1 MTARSRVRKQIRGF
15 VVVWTLITLL
25 MGACTFVAI
34 YAAYGTL
41 NTQTLGAR
49 GNVALPDGS
58 TSVAAAP
65 SVAPPTNPP
74 VATRQPTIAV
84 TQALAQVAGATQP
97 AQAPGLATVKPSKTP
112 KPTKT
117 PPPTAAPT
125 VRPVDVDHFEAGIQV
140 QVSFDL
146 MGVWLDVAAKQLGVP
161 WVKEQVRWKDVEPQ
175 KGQYDWST
183 LDTYLPAA
191 SERKLKVLISVVTA
205 PDWAREPGISLAK
218 NGPPANPQ
226 DYADFV
232 GKILE
237 RYPNEVHAVE
247 VWNEMNLDREWTSMK
262 GLSATNY
269 VALLKAT
276 YDKIKS
282 IDPGIIVISGALSPT
297 GFDDGVTARDDATFM
312 DLLINAGMLNTV
324 DCVGAHHNGYN
335 VSPQLAY
342 NAIPNDPSASFR
354 GPFDNPHRSW
364 SFKSTL
370 QTYALK
376 IANAGGKQKL
386 CVTEFGWPSSEGLT
400 GYPKGFEFA
409 KDNTLQEQSDF
420 TIEALN
426 EMRDW
431 GTVRLAIL
439 WNLNYGPQAGWA
451 ADNDNVPYSIIGP
464 GTTFRPVFD
473 AMKAWLKD
481 NNLSGSS

>member
-25 MGACTFVAI
+25 MGACTFAGI
-34 YAAYGTL
+34 YVAYGTL

-58 TSVAAAP
+58 TAVAAAL
-65 SVAPPTNPP
+65 SATAPTSTPL
-74 VATRQPTIAV
+74 ATRQPTVVV
-84 TQALAQVAGATQP
+84 TQALAQVAATQDTRS
-97 AQAPGLATVKPSKTP
+97 AQGQVEPSRTP
-112 KPTKT
+112 KPTET
-117 PPPTAAPT
+117 PIPLPTAT
-125 VRPVDVDHFEAGIQV
+125 TLPVDYDHFEAGIQV
-140 QVSFDL
+140 QVSMDL

-161 WVKEQVRWKDVEPQ
+161 WVKEQVRWKDIEPQ

-183 LDTYLPAA
+183 LDAYLPVAA
-191 SERKLKVLISVVTA
+191 ERHLKVLISVVTA
-205 PDWAREPGISLAK
+205 PDWAREPGISLAR

-237 RYPNEVHAVE
+237 RYPDQVHAVE

-262 GLSATNY
+262 GLSATSY

-276 YDKIKS
+276 YDEIKS
-282 IDPGIIVISGALSPT
+282 IDPGIIVVSGALSPT
-297 GFDDGVTARDDATFM
+297 GFDDGVTARDDATYM
-312 DLLINAGMLNTV
+312 DLLIKAGMLNSA

-335 VSPQLAY
+335 VSPQYAY
-342 NAIPNDPSASFR
+342 NAIPNDPTAIFR

-386 CVTEFGWPSSEGLT
+386 CVTEFGWPSAEGLD
-400 GYPKGFEFA
+400 GYPRGFEFA
-409 KDNTLQEQSDF
+409 KDNTLQEQADF
-420 TIEALN
+420 TIQALD
-426 EMRDW
+426 EMQEW
-431 GTVRLAIL
+431 GTVRLAFL

-464 GTTFRPVFD
+464 GTSFRPVFD
-473 AMKAWLKD
+473 AMKAWLKA
-481 NNLSGSS
+481 NPQASQ